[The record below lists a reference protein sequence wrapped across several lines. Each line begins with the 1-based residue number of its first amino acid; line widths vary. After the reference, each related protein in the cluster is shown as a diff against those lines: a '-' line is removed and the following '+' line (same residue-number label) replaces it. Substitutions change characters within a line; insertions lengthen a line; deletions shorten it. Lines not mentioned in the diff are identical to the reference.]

1 MFFRAITRLVDGA
14 GRRPYLVLALAL
26 LFSASCWIY
35 ARKLE
40 LRSDFLE
47 LLPRDSPGFMA
58 YEHQL
63 GRVGGGASFNFVV
76 ESPEPAAN
84 RKFVDALKA
93 RLQRDKDEAKAC
105 AAACADDAC
114 RDACPKSYV
123 MYLEA
128 GTREVH
134 DFFEHTKWLYAS
146 LEDLE
151 DADRSLDE
159 QIAFQSGLVADLGEE
174 EAKPA
179 DGAAPSGG
187 APAAGA
193 ATPATEAK
201 KPQKKSALGLDE
213 QHDRWEK
220 SSKKYDDFPTGYFET
235 ADGKRAVLRAITS
248 ASGTGGASG
257 DVFTAQMTKVVEELN
272 PKGFHPEMQVG
283 FAGDIPNAKEEKE
296 SIMSE
301 AVWAVVAAS
310 VLSLAGLVVYFRSIW
325 ALVIIFVPV
334 FLGVGAA
341 YAFATATFGYVNTA
355 GAFLGAIIIG
365 NGINYPIVL
374 FARYR
379 EFRARGMSGEEA
391 RREAVLNAFRAEL
404 VGAAV
409 AGIAY
414 GSLTVTRFR
423 GFSQFGAIGFFGM
436 LLVWVSIV
444 PVVPALIVALE
455 NLQPKLPAFLRDRD
469 AGVRD
474 DGTRGPFVRFAA
486 HVTERFPKVVVAVCV
501 LFTLAAATQI
511 PKYLSDPWEYSFHK
525 LGSKSTK
532 QSGAGEWSNK
542 CDAVFQGKQDISGVR
557 MLADSPEQ
565 VPLLKEKILANDAAD
580 PQGRLIEKL
589 VTIQDFLPGTRVEQ
603 QAKLEVIE
611 RMLDRLSPGVLARL
625 SESERKRVD
634 EMRPPADLKVLD
646 GKDLPELLR
655 RRFEENDG
663 RIGTLFYAQY
673 KPEVSQGN
681 GRMALRL
688 AKTMDNITLDDGTL
702 VRTASR
708 ASVYA
713 AMIESMRRD
722 GPLATGA
729 SFLAVIVVVLVATH
743 NLRGSIAVLAALL
756 MGVLVT
762 VGWAAFD
769 DLRLNFL
776 NFIALPIT
784 FGIGCEYPFN
794 IYDRSRIL
802 KGDVTA
808 AVKRSGG
815 AVMLCSYTTIIGY
828 GSLLVSDQQAVASFG
843 RLAVVGEIACI
854 GMAIA
859 FLPALLHLLGAVY
872 APSKHEAH

>member
-1 MFFRAITRLVDGA
+1 MFFRAISKLVDAA
-14 GRRPYLVLALAL
+14 GRRPYVVLAWTL
-26 LFSASCWIY
+26 LLSASCWLY
-35 ARKLE
+35 ATKLE

-47 LLPRDSPGFMA
+47 LLPRDSPGFIA

-76 ESPEPAAN
+76 ESPNAGAN
-84 RKFVDALKA
+84 RAFIDALRT
-93 RLQRDKDEAKAC
+93 RLTKEKTDNQLCVSAC
-105 AAACADDAC
+105 SDDAC
-114 RDACPKSYV
+114 RKACGPNYV

-134 DFFEHTKWLYAS
+134 DFFKSSQWLYGT
-146 LEDLE
+146 LDDLE
-151 DADRSLDE
+151 EADRSLDE
-159 QIAFQSGLVADLGEE
+159 QIAFESGLVADLRDTPE
-174 EAKPA
+174 EASV
-179 DGAAPSGG
+179 GRAASTSTGEG
-187 APAAGA
+187 TAP
-193 ATPATEAK
+193 K
-201 KPQKKSALGLDE
+201 KKSALGLDE
-213 QHDRWEK
+213 SHDRWEK
-220 SSKKYDDFPTGYFET
+220 ASKKYDDFPTGYFESD
-235 ADGKRAVLRAITS
+235 DGTRAVLRVITS
-248 ASGTGGASG
+248 ASGTGGSSG
-257 DVFTAQMTKVVEELN
+257 DVFTAQMIALVGDLK
-272 PKGFHPEMQVG
+272 PSSFHPQMKVG

-301 AVWAVVAAS
+301 AVWAVVVAS
-310 VLSLAGLVVYFRSIW
+310 LLSLAGIVVYFRSVW
-325 ALVIIFVPV
+325 SLIIVFVPV
-334 FLGVGAA
+334 FIGVGAA

-355 GAFLGAIIIG
+355 GAFLGAIIVG

-379 EFRARGMSGEEA
+379 EFRARGMSGEVA

-423 GFSQFGAIGFFGM
+423 GFSQFGAIGFVGM
-436 LLVWVSIV
+436 LLVWASIV
-444 PVVPALIVALE
+444 PVVPALIVAIE
-455 NLQPKLPAFLRDRD
+455 NLQEKLPRFLRDRD
-469 AGVRD
+469 AGVHE
-474 DGTRGPFVRFAA
+474 DGTRGPIVRVVASI
-486 HVTERFPKVVVAVCV
+486 TERFPKPIVAVAV
-501 LFTLAAATQI
+501 IVTIAAAIKI
-511 PKYLSDPWEYSFHK
+511 PAYFADPWEYSFHK

-542 CDAVFQGKQDISGVR
+542 CDAVFHGKQDISGVR
-557 MLADSPEQ
+557 MLADSVAQ
-565 VPLLKEKILANDAAD
+565 VSELKAKIIANDEAD
-580 PQGRLIEKL
+580 PEGRLIEKL
-589 VTIQDFLPGTRVEQ
+589 VTIDDFLPGTRAEQ
-603 QAKLEVIE
+603 DAKLEVLE
-611 RMLDRLSPGVLARL
+611 RMRDRLTPRVLAGL
-625 SESERKRVD
+625 SPDERKRAE
-634 EMRPPADLKVLD
+634 EMRPPEGLKVLE
-646 GKDLPELLR
+646 GHDLPPLIR

-673 KPEVSQGN
+673 RPDVSQGN
-681 GRMALRL
+681 GKLALRL
-688 AKTMDNITLDDGTL
+688 AKTMDNITLNDGTL

-722 GPLATGA
+722 GPLATAA
-729 SFLAVIVVVLVATH
+729 SFLAVLAVVLVATH
-743 NLRGSIAVLAALL
+743 NVRGAAAVVSALV

-794 IYDRSRIL
+794 IYDRTRIL

-843 RLAVVGEIACI
+843 RLAVVGELACVA
-854 GMAIA
+854 MAVL
-859 FLPALLHLLGAVY
+859 FLPSLLHLIGAVY
-872 APSKHEAH
+872 SPTDEGAH

>member
-1 MFFRAITRLVDGA
+1 MFFRAISRLVDGA
-14 GRRPYLVLALAL
+14 GRRPYFVLAVTGVLMA
-26 LFSASCWIY
+26 ACWLY
-35 ARKLE
+35 ATKLE

-76 ESPEPAAN
+76 ESPDAVAN
-84 RKFVDALKA
+84 RKFVDALKHA
-93 RLQRDKDEAKAC
+93 LIEKKTKQNACVKAC
-105 AAACADDAC
+105 TDDAC
-114 RDACPKSYV
+114 KAACGPDYV

-134 DFFEHTKWLYAS
+134 DFFKNSQWLYATID
-146 LEDLE
+146 DLE
-151 DADRSLDE
+151 EADRSLDE
-159 QIAFQSGLVADLGEE
+159 QIAFQSGLVADLGDDSA
-174 EAKPA
+174 EATAPASA
-179 DGAAPSGG
+179 DGAAP
-187 APAAGA
+187 A
-193 ATPATEAK
+193 ATAPK
-201 KPQKKSALGLDE
+201 KKSALGLDE

-220 SSKKYDDFPTGYFET
+220 ASKKYDDFPTGYFESD
-235 ADGKRAVLRAITS
+235 DGTRAVLRVITS
-248 ASGTGGASG
+248 ASGTGGSSG
-257 DVFTAQMTKVVEELN
+257 DVFTAQMTALVGTLK
-272 PKGFHPEMQVG
+272 PASFHPAMNVG

-301 AVWAVVAAS
+301 AVWAVVVAS
-310 VLSLAGLVVYFRSIW
+310 LLSLAGIVVYFRSIW
-325 ALVIIFVPV
+325 SLVIVFVPV
-334 FLGVGAA
+334 FIGVGAA

-355 GAFLGAIIIG
+355 GAFLGAIIVG

-379 EFRARGMSGEEA
+379 EFRARGMSGEVA

-436 LLVWVSIV
+436 LLVWASIV
-444 PVVPALIVALE
+444 PVVPALIVAIE
-455 NLQPKLPAFLRDRD
+455 NLQPKLPSFLRDRE
-469 AGVRD
+469 AGVRE
-474 DGTRGPFVRFAA
+474 DGTRGPIVRVVAA
-486 HVTERFPKVVVAVCV
+486 WTERFPKPIVALAILVTV
-501 LFTLAAATQI
+501 AAAIKI
-511 PKYLSDPWEYSFHK
+511 PSYFADPWEYSFHK

-542 CDAVFQGKQDISGVR
+542 CDAVFHGKQDISGVR
-557 MLADSPEQ
+557 MLADTVAQ
-565 VPLLKEKILANDAAD
+565 VPELKEKILANDARD
-580 PQGRLIEKL
+580 PEGRLIEKL
-589 VTIQDFLPGTRVEQ
+589 VTIDDFLPGTRAEQ
-603 QAKLEVIE
+603 EAKLEVLE
-611 RMLDRLSPGVLARL
+611 RMRDRLTPRVLASL
-625 SESERKRVD
+625 SEGERKRAE
-634 EMRPPADLKVLD
+634 EMRPPETLQVLD
-646 GKDLPELLR
+646 GKDLPDLIR

-673 KPEVSQGN
+673 RPEVSQGN

-688 AKTMDNITLDDGTL
+688 AKTMDNITLNDGTL

-729 SFLAVIVVVLVATH
+729 SFLAVVIVVLVATH
-743 NLRGSIAVLAALL
+743 NLRGSAAVLASLVF
-756 MGVLVT
+756 GVLVT

-794 IYDRSRIL
+794 IYDRTRIL

-843 RLAVVGEIACI
+843 RLAVVGELACVA
-854 GMAIA
+854 MAVL
-859 FLPALLHLLGAVY
+859 FLPSLLHLIG
-872 APSKHEAH
+872 EAYSPTSEGTH

>member
-14 GRRPYLVLALAL
+14 GRRPYLVLALTL
-26 LFSASCWIY
+26 LFSAASWLY

-76 ESPEPAAN
+76 ESPDPLAN
-84 RKFVDALKA
+84 RRFIDALK
-93 RLQRDKDEAKAC
+93 DKLLERKAAAESC

-114 RDACPKSYV
+114 REACPKNYV

-134 DFFEHTKWLYAS
+134 DFFEHAKWLYAS

-151 DADRSLDE
+151 EADRSLDE
-159 QIAFQSGLVADLGEE
+159 QIAFQSGLVADLGEPKAE
-174 EAKPA
+174 EPASAGDGAAAPGEAKP
-179 DGAAPSGG
+179 
-187 APAAGA
+187 
-193 ATPATEAK
+193 K
-201 KPQKKSALGLDE
+201 KKSALGLDE

-220 SSKKYDDFPTGYFET
+220 SSKKYDDFPTGYFES
-235 ADGKRAVLRAITS
+235 ADGTRAVLRAITS

-257 DVFTAQMTKVVEELN
+257 DVFTGQMTDLVKELA
-272 PKGFHPEMQVG
+272 PASFHPAMQVG
-283 FAGDIPNAKEEKE
+283 YAGDIPNAKEEKE

-301 AVWAVVAAS
+301 ALWAAIAAS
-310 VLSLAGLVVYFRSIW
+310 LLSLAGIVVYFRSLW
-325 ALVIIFVPV
+325 ALVIVFVPV
-334 FLGVGAA
+334 FIGVGAA

-355 GAFLGAIIIG
+355 GAFLGAIIVG

-436 LLVWVSIV
+436 LLVWVSII
-444 PVVPALIVALE
+444 PVVPALIVAIE
-455 NLQPKLPAFLRDRD
+455 NLQPKLPSFLRDRES
-469 AGVRD
+469 GVRE
-474 DGTRGPFVRFAA
+474 DGTRGPFVRVLAA
-486 HVTERFPKVVVAVCV
+486 VTERHAKVLVVLGV
-501 LFTLAAATQI
+501 LLSVAAAAKI
-511 PKYLSDPWEYSFHK
+511 PGYLADPWEYSFHK

-532 QSGAGEWSNK
+532 QTGAGIWSNK
-542 CDAVFQGKQDISGVR
+542 CDAVFEGKQDISGVR

-565 VPLLKEKILANDAAD
+565 VPLLKEKIFANDAAD
-580 PQGRLIEKL
+580 PEGRLIEKL
-589 VTIQDFLPGTRVEQ
+589 VTIQDFLPGTRAEQ
-603 QAKLEVIE
+603 EAKLEVIE
-611 RMLDRLSPGVLARL
+611 RMLDRLSPGVLSRL

-634 EMRPPADLKVLD
+634 EMRPPADLHVIE
-646 GKDLPELLR
+646 GKDLPALLR

-673 KPEVSQGN
+673 KPSVSQGN
-681 GRMALRL
+681 GRLALRL

-729 SFLAVIVVVLVATH
+729 SFLAVVLVVLVATH
-743 NLRGSIAVLAALL
+743 NLRGAVAVLSALV
-756 MGVLVT
+756 MGVVLT
-762 VGWAAFD
+762 LGWAGFD

-843 RLAVVGEIACI
+843 RLAVVGEIACVA
-854 GMAIA
+854 MAVA

-872 APSKHEAH
+872 APTDHEAH

>member
-14 GRRPYLVLALAL
+14 GRRPYLVLALTL
-26 LFSASCWIY
+26 LFSAASWIY

-76 ESPEPAAN
+76 ESPDPLAN
-84 RKFVDALKA
+84 RRFVDALKA
-93 RLQRDKDEAKAC
+93 KILERQAAAKSC
-105 AAACADDAC
+105 AAACTEESC
-114 RDACPKSYV
+114 REACPKNYV

-159 QIAFQSGLVADLGEE
+159 QIAFQSGLVADLSEPKAEEGAGAGEGGASGGD
-174 EAKPA
+174 AKP
-179 DGAAPSGG
+179 
-187 APAAGA
+187 
-193 ATPATEAK
+193 K
-201 KPQKKSALGLDE
+201 KKSALGLDE

-257 DVFTAQMTKVVEELN
+257 DVFTAQMTDLVKEVG
-272 PKGFHPEMQVG
+272 PAAFHPEMQVG
-283 FAGDIPNAKEEKE
+283 YAGDIPNAKEEKE

-301 AVWAVVAAS
+301 AVWAAVAAS
-310 VLSLAGLVVYFRSIW
+310 LLSLAGIVVYFRSIW
-325 ALVIIFVPV
+325 SLVIVFVPV
-334 FLGVGAA
+334 FIGVGAA

-355 GAFLGAIIIG
+355 GAFLGAIIVG

-436 LLVWVSIV
+436 LLVWMSII
-444 PVVPALIVALE
+444 PVVPALIVAIE
-455 NLQPKLPAFLRDRD
+455 NLQPKLPAFLRDR
-469 AGVRD
+469 ASGVRE
-474 DGTRGPFVRFAA
+474 DGTRGPLVRVLAS
-486 HVTERFPKVVVAVCV
+486 VTERHAKPLVVLGV
-501 LFTLAAATQI
+501 LISLAAAVQI
-511 PKYLSDPWEYSFHK
+511 PRYLADPWEYSFHK

-532 QSGAGEWSNK
+532 QSGAGIWSNK
-542 CDAVFQGKQDISGVR
+542 CDEVFAGKQDISGVR

-565 VPLLKEKILANDAAD
+565 VPLLKEKIFANDAAD
-580 PQGRLIEKL
+580 PEGRLIEKL
-589 VTIQDFLPGTRVEQ
+589 VTIQDFLPGTRAEQ
-603 QAKLEVIE
+603 DAKLEVIE

-634 EMRPPADLKVLD
+634 EMRPPSDLHVIE
-646 GKDLPELLR
+646 GKDLPDLLR

-673 KPEVSQGN
+673 KSSVSQGN
-681 GRMALRL
+681 GRTALRL
-688 AKTMDNITLDDGTL
+688 AKTMDNIRLDDGTL

-729 SFLAVIVVVLVATH
+729 SFLAVILVVLVATH
-743 NLRGSIAVLAALL
+743 NLRGSVAVLSALV
-756 MGVLVT
+756 MGVVITL
-762 VGWAAFD
+762 GWAAFD

-808 AVKRSGG
+808 AVRRSGG

-843 RLAVVGEIACI
+843 RLAVVGEIACVA
-854 GMAIA
+854 MAVA

-872 APSKHEAH
+872 SPSHEEAQ

>member
-1 MFFRAITRLVDGA
+1 MLFRAITRLVDGA
-14 GRRPYLVLALAL
+14 GRRPYLVLALTL
-26 LFSASCWIY
+26 LFSAASWLY

-76 ESPEPAAN
+76 ESPDPLAN
-84 RKFVDALKA
+84 RKFIDTLKA
-93 RLQRDKDEAKAC
+93 KLLERQAAAKAC
-105 AAACADDAC
+105 TAVCSDDAC
-114 RDACPKSYV
+114 REACPKNYV

-159 QIAFQSGLVADLGEE
+159 QIAFQSGLVADLSEPKAEE
-174 EAKPA
+174 GAGQGAPGSADAKP
-179 DGAAPSGG
+179 
-187 APAAGA
+187 
-193 ATPATEAK
+193 K
-201 KPQKKSALGLDE
+201 KKSALGLDE

-220 SSKKYDDFPTGYFET
+220 NSTKYDDFPTGYFES
-235 ADGKRAVLRAITS
+235 ADGTRAVLRAITS
-248 ASGTGGASG
+248 ASGTGGSSG
-257 DVFTAQMTKVVEELN
+257 DVFTAQMTDLVTELA
-272 PKGFHPEMQVG
+272 PASFHPEMQVG
-283 FAGDIPNAKEEKE
+283 YAGDIPNAKEEKE

-301 AVWAVVAAS
+301 AVWAAVAAS
-310 VLSLAGLVVYFRSIW
+310 LLSLAGIVVYFRSIW
-325 ALVIIFVPV
+325 SLVIVFVPV
-334 FLGVGAA
+334 FIGVGAA

-355 GAFLGAIIIG
+355 GAFLGAIIVG

-436 LLVWVSIV
+436 LLVWVSII
-444 PVVPALIVALE
+444 PVVPALIVAIE
-455 NLQPKLPAFLRDRD
+455 ALQAKLPSFLRDRPS
-469 AGVRD
+469 GVRE
-474 DGTRGPFVRFAA
+474 DGTRGPFVRVIAA
-486 HVTERFPKVVVAVCV
+486 VTERHAKPLVAFGIV
-501 LFTLAAATQI
+501 LAIAAAARI
-511 PKYLSDPWEYSFHK
+511 PGYLADPWEYSFHK

-532 QSGAGEWSNK
+532 QTGAGIWSNK
-542 CDAVFQGKQDISGVR
+542 CDAVFAGKQDISGVR

-565 VPLLKEKILANDAAD
+565 VPLLKEKIFANDAAD
-580 PQGRLIEKL
+580 PEGKLIEKL
-589 VTIQDFLPGTRVEQ
+589 VTIQDFLPGTRAEQ
-603 QAKLEVIE
+603 EAKLEVIE

-634 EMRPPADLKVLD
+634 EMRPPADLHVIE
-646 GKDLPELLR
+646 GKDLPDLLR

-673 KPEVSQGN
+673 KPSVSQGN
-681 GRMALRL
+681 GRLALRL

-722 GPLATGA
+722 GPLATAA
-729 SFLAVIVVVLVATH
+729 SFFAVVLVVLVATH
-743 NLRGSIAVLAALL
+743 NLRGSVAVLSALVL
-756 MGVLVT
+756 GVVLT
-762 VGWAAFD
+762 LGWAAFD

-843 RLAVVGEIACI
+843 RLAVVGEIACVA
-854 GMAIA
+854 MAVA
-859 FLPALLHLLGAVY
+859 FLPALLHLMGAVY
-872 APSKHEAH
+872 SPSHEESH